1 MGKATLR
8 AILTKMQ
15 FVATLDDN
23 ILPYRVFLAL
33 VNGSLPL
40 RVVYSFPLL
49 FAFWL
54 IPFGICH
61 QQKVKHSVFFLFQRH
76 SIAVSIYT

>member
-33 VNGSLPL
+33 VNDSLPL

-54 IPFGICH
+54 IPFWICR
-61 QQKVKHSVFFLFQRH
+61 QQKVRHSVFFLFQRH